1 MYKYSNAQVRDLVEW
16 HALTTK
22 ATRPIDITTVAGTHG
37 EAMGAAFDPFDAV
50 LEVVLALGVD
60 VPVGFGMSVD
70 INFDEV
76 LDEVLGDG
84 TTALLGVMEVTV
96 LLIELAAAWQE
107 TAMAAMRMAMQTAY
121 VFFSITATHCIS
133 CLLATL
139 WVTEFLSL
147 AKPFYI
153 IK

>member
-1 MYKYSNAQVRDLVEW
+1 
-16 HALTTK
+16 
-22 ATRPIDITTVAGTHG
+22 
-37 EAMGAAFDPFDAV
+37 MGAAFDPFDAV

-133 CLLATL
+133 CLLTTL